1 MSFVT
6 PTSDPHHDHSVRRR
20 IKEMQK
26 EIKKKSWI
34 GGLRKASY
42 NLKHFSRTRQKP
54 VEAQRQRGVRVARKD
69 YWKMSWKVLDRS
81 QEKGG
86 ASLSW

>member
-26 EIKKKSWI
+26 EIKKKIMDW
-34 GGLRKASY
+34 G
-42 NLKHFSRTRQKP
+42 TQ
-54 VEAQRQRGVRVARKD
+54 E
-69 YWKMSWKVLDRS
+69 S
-81 QEKGG
+81 Q
-86 ASLSW
+86 L

>member
-42 NLKHFSRTRQKP
+42 NLKHFSR
-54 VEAQRQRGVRVARKD
+54 
-69 YWKMSWKVLDRS
+69 
-81 QEKGG
+81 
-86 ASLSW
+86 SL